1 LIGAH
6 RVDDKGTDSGSVYV
20 FTRSSVDGTFT
31 QHSKLHASDPASND
45 YFGHSVSLYENTALI
60 GAWLDDDNGR
70 TNSGSVYVFT
80 RSSAYGTFTQQ
91 SKLTAN
97 DPAADD
103 WFGHSVSLYQD
114 VAMIGAP
121 GVNDNGIVESGVV
134 YVFDRSDSSDGSFT
148 QQEFNFTASDAAAGD
163 WFGYSVSL
171 FGDTALIGAH
181 SDDDNGKTNSGS
193 VYVFQFNPSDET
205 FTQSKLT
212 ASDAAAG
219 DWFGYSVC
227 LFGDTAL
234 IGASGDDDNGK
245 TNSGSVYVFT
255 RSSADGTFTQQSKLY
270 ASDAVLE
277 DRFGASV
284 SLYGETALIGAHYDD
299 DNGSSSSGTIYN
311 SGSVYVFAA
320 P

>member
-1 LIGAH
+1 LIGA
-6 RVDDKGTDSGSVYV
+6 SG
-20 FTRSSVDGTFT
+20 
-31 QHSKLHASDPASND
+31 
-45 YFGHSVSLYENTALI
+45 
-60 GAWLDDDNGR
+60 
-70 TNSGSVYVFT
+70 
-80 RSSAYGTFTQQ
+80 
-91 SKLTAN
+91 
-97 DPAADD
+97 
-103 WFGHSVSLYQD
+103 
-114 VAMIGAP
+114 
-121 GVNDNGIVESGVV
+121 
-134 YVFDRSDSSDGSFT
+134 
-148 QQEFNFTASDAAAGD
+148 
-163 WFGYSVSL
+163 
-171 FGDTALIGAH
+171 
-181 SDDDNGKTNSGS
+181 DDDNGKTNSGS
-193 VYVFQFNPSDET
+193 VYVFDRSSSSDGS
-205 FTQSKLT
+205 FTQQQLKLT

-219 DWFGYSVC
+219 DWFGYSVS

-255 RSSADGTFTQQSKLY
+255 RSSADGTFTQESKLY

>member
-1 LIGAH
+1 
-6 RVDDKGTDSGSVYV
+6 
-20 FTRSSVDGTFT
+20 
-31 QHSKLHASDPASND
+31 
-45 YFGHSVSLYENTALI
+45 LYENTALI

-121 GVNDNGIVESGVV
+121 GVNENGIVESGVV

-148 QQEFNFTASDAAAGD
+148 QQEFNF
-163 WFGYSVSL
+163 
-171 FGDTALIGAH
+171 
-181 SDDDNGKTNSGS
+181 
-193 VYVFQFNPSDET
+193 
-205 FTQSKLT
+205 T

>member
-1 LIGAH
+1 
-6 RVDDKGTDSGSVYV
+6 
-20 FTRSSVDGTFT
+20 
-31 QHSKLHASDPASND
+31 
-45 YFGHSVSLYENTALI
+45 
-60 GAWLDDDNGR
+60 
-70 TNSGSVYVFT
+70 
-80 RSSAYGTFTQQ
+80 
-91 SKLTAN
+91 
-97 DPAADD
+97 
-103 WFGHSVSLYQD
+103 
-114 VAMIGAP
+114 
-121 GVNDNGIVESGVV
+121 
-134 YVFDRSDSSDGSFT
+134 
-148 QQEFNFTASDAAAGD
+148 
-163 WFGYSVSL
+163 
-171 FGDTALIGAH
+171 
-181 SDDDNGKTNSGS
+181 

-299 DNGSSSSGTIYN
+299 DNGSSSSGSIYN